1 MTRLFFETYE
11 KITYISGL
19 SLTCVNVRDVPDLI
33 SNLFLNFFDFFQN
46 VFNTFILSSQGS
58 ILSCV
63 SL

>member
-58 ILSCV
+58 VLSCV